1 MQTESAGKIVLI
13 RCNKINP
20 SKLKFN
26 SFGGNITELSES
38 IRKHGFMQPLN
49 VRPLNYGM
57 YEIISGNRRLS
68 AAKLAGISSVPCI
81 ITDTDEKTAAKM
93 NFIENS
99 FRNKYSVF
107 KEADI
112 IKMLILNYEFGIDEV
127 SDMIFCENSEIISKL
142 RILHFSRENRIKAE
156 NSGLS
161 FKQCKSLL
169 KLENTEFFNDTLNE
183 IIREKLN
190 DLQTEEYVDKILKN
204 LHNTVIFKDIKLFTN
219 TISNAVE
226 KMKSAGVK
234 VIYDKQED
242 NEKISFSIIIPKST
256 NNAIKSQ

>member
-1 MQTESAGKIVLI
+1 MQPESAGKIILI

-20 SKLKFN
+20 SKLKIN
-26 SFGGNITELSES
+26 SFDDNISELSES
-38 IRKHGFMQPLN
+38 IRKHGLLQPLS
-49 VRPLNYGM
+49 VRPINYGM
-57 YEIISGNRRLS
+57 YEVISGNRRLS
-68 AAKLAGISSVPCI
+68 AAKLAGISYVPCI
-81 ITDTDEKTAAKM
+81 ITDADEKTAAKM

-99 FRNKYSVF
+99 LKTNYSVF

-112 IKMLILNYEFGIDEV
+112 IKLLILNYEFGIDEV
-127 SDMIFCENSEIISKL
+127 SEMIFCENSEIISKL
-142 RILHFSRENRIKAE
+142 RLLHFSRENRIKAE

-161 FKQCKSLL
+161 FNQCKSLL

-183 IIREKLN
+183 IINKKLN
-190 DLQTEEYVDKILKN
+190 DFQTEEYVDKILKN
-204 LHNTVIFKDIKLFTN
+204 LRNTAIFKDIKLFTN

-226 KMKSAGVK
+226 KMKSAGVR
-234 VIYDKQED
+234 VIYDEQED